1 MYMMLISAA
10 TINKRSIRKSTIQAG
25 FTLLEI
31 LIALAI
37 AGIML
42 SVAVIAFSDND
53 AAKLKNKAYQLF
65 GLMQIAQE
73 ESILRGVEIGIRVE
87 QNGYSFLL
95 YDGDRWNPLQD
106 HALLKKVK
114 LDEPIEMYV
123 NVEGQEALLGS
134 SNEEEAVKGD
144 TGSEQAEDEQAEK
157 VEPPQ
162 IFILSSG
169 EMNEF
174 TVTIGLDRDDAR
186 FYRITGNYLGD
197 INLTPAMT
205 GHYRHDWD
213 LELDEPF

>member
-1 MYMMLISAA
+1 MKPISTA
-10 TINKRSIRKSTIQAG
+10 TISKRFSRHSTIQAG

-53 AAKLKNKAYQLF
+53 AVKLKNKAHQLF

-73 ESILRGVEIGIRVE
+73 ESIFRGVEIGIRVE
-87 QNGYSFLL
+87 QDGYSFLL
-95 YDGDRWNPLQD
+95 YDGTRWNPLQD
-106 HALLKKVK
+106 HTLLKDVD
-114 LDEPIEMYV
+114 LEEPIEMYI
-123 NVEGQEALLGS
+123 NVEGQEALLTNSMDDESTMAG
-134 SNEEEAVKGD
+134 K
-144 TGSEQAEDEQAEK
+144 GSEQTDEDEANPEIK
-157 VEPPQ
+157 APQ

-186 FYRITGNYLGD
+186 FYRITGNYLGE
-197 INLTPAMT
+197 IKLAPAME

-213 LELDEPF
+213 LERDEPF

>member
-1 MYMMLISAA
+1 MKPISTA
-10 TINKRSIRKSTIQAG
+10 TISKTRLHRSIIQAG

-53 AAKLKNKAYQLF
+53 AAKLKNKAHQLY

-87 QNGYSFLL
+87 QDGYSFLI
-95 YDGDRWNPLQD
+95 YDGTRWNPLQE
-106 HALLKKVK
+106 HTLLKDVE
-114 LDEPIEMYV
+114 LEEPIEMYI
-123 NVEGQEALLGS
+123 NVEGQEALLANDETDEE
-134 SNEEEAVKGD
+134 SNEEQDPNKEIK
-144 TGSEQAEDEQAEK
+144 
-157 VEPPQ
+157 PPQ

-174 TVTIGLDRDDAR
+174 TVTMGLDRDDPR
-186 FYRITGNYLGD
+186 FYRITGNYLGE
-197 INLTPAMT
+197 INFEPAME

-213 LELDEPF
+213 LELNDPF

>member
-1 MYMMLISAA
+1 MKPISTA
-10 TINKRSIRKSTIQAG
+10 TISKQSVRHPTIQAG

-53 AAKLKNKAYQLF
+53 AAKLKNKAHQLF

-73 ESILRGVEIGIRVE
+73 ESIIRGIEVGIRVE
-87 QNGYSFLL
+87 QDGYSFLL
-95 YDGDRWNPLQD
+95 YDGERWSPLQD
-106 HALLKKVK
+106 HALLRKVE

-123 NVEGQEALLGS
+123 NVEGQEALLGNS
-134 SNEEEAVKGD
+134 AEDDETKGD
-144 TGSEQAEDEQAEK
+144 EEDEQAEDDATK
-157 VEPPQ
+157 DVEPPQ

-186 FYRITGNYLGD
+186 FYRVTGNYLGD
-197 INLTPAMT
+197 VQLTPAIE

>member
-1 MYMMLISAA
+1 MKLISTA
-10 TINKRSIRKSTIQAG
+10 TISKRSIRKSTIQAG

-106 HALLKKVK
+106 HALLKKVE

-134 SNEEEAVKGD
+134 SADEEAIKGD
-144 TGSEQAEDEQAEK
+144 TESEQAEDDQTKK

-213 LELDEPF
+213 LELDESL

>member
-1 MYMMLISAA
+1 MKPISTA
-10 TINKRSIRKSTIQAG
+10 TISKQSFRHPITQAG

-53 AAKLKNKAYQLF
+53 AAKLKNKAHQLF
-65 GLMQIAQE
+65 GLIQIAQE
-73 ESILRGVEIGIRVE
+73 ESIIRGIEVGIRVE
-87 QNGYSFLL
+87 QDGYSFMI
-95 YDGDRWNPLQD
+95 YDGTRWNPLQD
-106 HALLKKVK
+106 HPLLRKVE

-134 SNEEEAVKGD
+134 SNDDVVKGD
-144 TGSEQAEDEQAEK
+144 AENEQAEDEQTNK

-186 FYRITGNYLGD
+186 FYRVTGNYLGD
-197 INLTPAMT
+197 VELTPAIE

-213 LELDEPF
+213 LELNESF

>member
-1 MYMMLISAA
+1 MSISTA
-10 TINKRSIRKSTIQAG
+10 TISKTRLHRSIIQAG

-53 AAKLKNKAYQLF
+53 AAKLKNKAHQLY

-87 QNGYSFLL
+87 QGGYSFLI
-95 YDGDRWNPLQD
+95 YDGTRWNPLQE
-106 HALLKKVK
+106 HTLLKDVE
-114 LDEPIEMYV
+114 LEEPIEMYI
-123 NVEGQEALLGS
+123 NVEGQEALLANDETDEG
-134 SNEEEAVKGD
+134 SNEEQEPNK
-144 TGSEQAEDEQAEK
+144 EIK
-157 VEPPQ
+157 PPQ

-174 TVTIGLDRDDAR
+174 TVTMGLDRDAPR
-186 FYRITGNYLGD
+186 FYRITGNYMGE
-197 INLTPAMT
+197 INFEPAME

-213 LELDEPF
+213 LELNDPF

>member
-1 MYMMLISAA
+1 MKQTSTAIIS
-10 TINKRSIRKSTIQAG
+10 KRFNRSSTLQAG

-53 AAKLKNKAYQLF
+53 AAKLKNKAHQLY
-65 GLMQIAQE
+65 GLMQVAQE

-87 QNGYSFLL
+87 QDGYSFLL
-95 YDGDRWNPLQD
+95 YDGTRWNPLQE
-106 HALLKKVK
+106 HILLKKVD
-114 LDEPIEMYV
+114 LEEPIEMYV
-123 NVEGQEALLGS
+123 NVEGQEALLENSMADES
-134 SNEEEAVKGD
+134 SENDEDANKQVK
-144 TGSEQAEDEQAEK
+144 
-157 VEPPQ
+157 PPQ

-186 FYRITGNYLGD
+186 FYRITGNFLGD
-197 INLTPAMT
+197 IKFESAME

-213 LELDEPF
+213 LRLDAPF

>member
-1 MYMMLISAA
+1 MMLISAA

-53 AAKLKNKAYQLF
+53 AAKLKNKAFQLF

-95 YDGDRWNPLQD
+95 YDGERWNPLQD
-106 HALLKKVK
+106 HALLKKVE

-134 SNEEEAVKGD
+134 SADEEAVKGD
-144 TGSEQAEDEQAEK
+144 TESEQAEDDQTKK

-213 LELDEPF
+213 LELDESL

>member
-1 MYMMLISAA
+1 MMLISAA
-10 TINKRSIRKSTIQAG
+10 TISKRFIRKSTIQAG

-106 HALLKKVK
+106 HALLKKVE

-134 SNEEEAVKGD
+134 SADEEAVKGD
-144 TGSEQAEDEQAEK
+144 TESEQAEDDQTKK

-213 LELDEPF
+213 LELDESL

>member
-1 MYMMLISAA
+1 MKPISTA
-10 TINKRSIRKSTIQAG
+10 IISKQSFRHPTIQAG

-53 AAKLKNKAYQLF
+53 AAKLKNKAHQLF

-73 ESILRGVEIGIRVE
+73 ESIIRGIEIGIRVE
-87 QNGYSFLL
+87 QDGYSFLL
-95 YDGDRWNPLQD
+95 YDGERWSPLQD
-106 HALLKKVK
+106 HALLRKVE

-134 SNEEEAVKGD
+134 SAEDEVVKGD
-144 TGSEQAEDEQAEK
+144 DETEQAEADETK
-157 VEPPQ
+157 NVEPPQ

-197 INLTPAMT
+197 INMTPAMT

>member
-1 MYMMLISAA
+1 MKPISTA
-10 TINKRSIRKSTIQAG
+10 TISKPSVRHSTIQAG

-53 AAKLKNKAYQLF
+53 AAKLKNKAHQLF
-65 GLMQIAQE
+65 GLIQIAQE
-73 ESILRGVEIGIRVE
+73 ESIIRGIEVGIRVE

-95 YDGDRWNPLQD
+95 YDGERWSPLQD
-106 HALLKKVK
+106 HALLRKVE

-134 SNEEEAVKGD
+134 SAEDEVTIADAEN
-144 TGSEQAEDEQAEK
+144 EQAEDDANK
-157 VEPPQ
+157 NVEPPQ

-186 FYRITGNYLGD
+186 FYRVTGNYLGD
-197 INLTPAMT
+197 VQLTPAIE

>member
-1 MYMMLISAA
+1 MSISTA
-10 TINKRSIRKSTIQAG
+10 TISKTRLHRSIIQAG

-53 AAKLKNKAYQLF
+53 AAKLKNKAHQLY

-87 QNGYSFLL
+87 QDGYSFLI
-95 YDGDRWNPLQD
+95 YDGTRWNPLQE
-106 HALLKKVK
+106 HTLLKDVE
-114 LDEPIEMYV
+114 LEEPIEMYI
-123 NVEGQEALLGS
+123 NVEGQEALLANDETDEE
-134 SNEEEAVKGD
+134 SNEEQEPNK
-144 TGSEQAEDEQAEK
+144 EIK
-157 VEPPQ
+157 PPQ

-174 TVTIGLDRDDAR
+174 TVTMGLDRDDPR
-186 FYRITGNYLGD
+186 FYRITGNYLGE
-197 INLTPAMT
+197 INFEPAME

-213 LELDEPF
+213 LELNDPF

>member
-1 MYMMLISAA
+1 MKPISTA
-10 TINKRSIRKSTIQAG
+10 IISKQSFRHPTIQAG

-53 AAKLKNKAYQLF
+53 AAKLKNKAHQLF

-73 ESILRGVEIGIRVE
+73 ESIIRGIEIGIRVE
-87 QNGYSFLL
+87 QDGYSFLL
-95 YDGDRWNPLQD
+95 YDGERWSPLQD
-106 HALLKKVK
+106 HALLRKVE

-134 SNEEEAVKGD
+134 SAEDEVVKGD
-144 TGSEQAEDEQAEK
+144 AEDEQAEADETK
-157 VEPPQ
+157 NVEPPQ

-197 INLTPAMT
+197 INMTPAMT

>member
-1 MYMMLISAA
+1 MKLTSTA
-10 TINKRSIRKSTIQAG
+10 TISKRSIRHSTIQAG

-53 AAKLKNKAYQLF
+53 AAKLKNKAHQLF
-65 GLMQIAQE
+65 GLIQIAQE
-73 ESILRGVEIGIRVE
+73 ESILRGVEIGIRVK
-87 QNGYSFLL
+87 QDGYSFLL
-95 YDGDRWNPLQD
+95 YDGTRWNPLQD
-106 HALLKKVK
+106 HSLLKDVE
-114 LDEPIEMYV
+114 LEEPIEMYV

-134 SNEEEAVKGD
+134 PADEQVAKGD
-144 TGSEQAEDEQAEK
+144 AETEQAEDEQAQTI
-157 VEPPQ
+157 EPPQ

-186 FYRITGNYLGD
+186 FYRITGSFLGE
-197 INLTPAMT
+197 LKFEPAME

>member
-1 MYMMLISAA
+1 MKPISTA
-10 TINKRSIRKSTIQAG
+10 TISKTRLHHSIIQAG

-53 AAKLKNKAYQLF
+53 AAKLKNKAHQLY

-87 QNGYSFLL
+87 QGGYSFLI
-95 YDGDRWNPLQD
+95 YDGTRWNPLQE
-106 HALLKKVK
+106 HTLLKDVE
-114 LDEPIEMYV
+114 LEEPIEMYI
-123 NVEGQEALLGS
+123 NVEGQEALLANDETDEG
-134 SNEEEAVKGD
+134 SNEEQEPNK
-144 TGSEQAEDEQAEK
+144 EIK
-157 VEPPQ
+157 PPQ

-174 TVTIGLDRDDAR
+174 TVTMGLDRDAPR
-186 FYRITGNYLGD
+186 FYRITGNYMGE
-197 INLTPAMT
+197 INFEPAME

-213 LELDEPF
+213 LELNDPF

>member
-1 MYMMLISAA
+1 MKPISTA
-10 TINKRSIRKSTIQAG
+10 TISKTRLHRSIIQAG

-53 AAKLKNKAYQLF
+53 AAKLKNKAHQLY

-87 QNGYSFLL
+87 QDGYSFLI
-95 YDGDRWNPLQD
+95 YDGTRWNPLQE
-106 HALLKKVK
+106 HTLLKDVE
-114 LDEPIEMYV
+114 LEEPIEMYI
-123 NVEGQEALLGS
+123 NIEGQEALLANDETDEE
-134 SNEEEAVKGD
+134 SNEEQDPNKEIK
-144 TGSEQAEDEQAEK
+144 
-157 VEPPQ
+157 PPQ

-174 TVTIGLDRDDAR
+174 TVTMGLDRDDPR
-186 FYRITGNYLGD
+186 FYRITGNYLGE
-197 INLTPAMT
+197 INFEPAME

-213 LELDEPF
+213 LELNDPF